1 MLTTALYSD
10 IKNDFMPNAHD
21 KSKVQTGF
29 WSDKELL
36 TKVRAILKKRGLT
49 LTDEIIKMM
58 ESIAK
63 EELKNETE
71 SKKSK

>member
-1 MLTTALYSD
+1 MLTTVLFQK
-10 IKNDFMPNAHD
+10 KNDYMPNAHD

-36 TKVRAILKKRGLT
+36 TKVRSILKKRGLT

-63 EELKNETE
+63 EELKNEPKKT
-71 SKKSK
+71 KKSK